1 MLDYKRYIVFYCNL
15 VLLFVIPSTSFAQ
28 ILSEQPSDSSSGSH
42 FLKKIPYKELAVP
55 VGLITYGI
63 VAKGNPV
70 LKGIDEDIRKSVS
83 RGNGRKIKL
92 DDFTRLAGTAGVFV
106 LDAAGIPAKHN
117 LKQRLFT
124 TAVSNIIMTSTV
136 KIMKSTI
143 PVWRPDSSAN
153 NSFPSGHAATAFV
166 GAELLWQ
173 EYRQESIWY
182 GIAGYAVAA
191 GTGYLRMH
199 NDKHWF
205 SDIAMGA
212 GVGILSTKIA
222 YWLLPLVDSRLQN
235 SKKSY
240 VVLPTYNGRQFCLS
254 ASLQF

>member
-1 MLDYKRYIVFYCNL
+1 M
-15 VLLFVIPSTSFAQ
+15 
-28 ILSEQPSDSSSGSH
+28 
-42 FLKKIPYKELAVP
+42 
-55 VGLITYGI
+55 
-63 VAKGNPV
+63 
-70 LKGIDEDIRKSVS
+70 
-83 RGNGRKIKL
+83 
-92 DDFTRLAGTAGVFV
+92 DDFTRFAGTAGVFV
-106 LDAAGIPAKHN
+106 LDAVGVPAKHN

-240 VVLPTYNGRQFCLS
+240 VVLPTYNGRQFCLN

>member
-1 MLDYKRYIVFYCNL
+1 M
-15 VLLFVIPSTSFAQ
+15 
-28 ILSEQPSDSSSGSH
+28 
-42 FLKKIPYKELAVP
+42 
-55 VGLITYGI
+55 ITYGI
-63 VAKGNPV
+63 VAKGNPF
-70 LKGIDEDIRKSVS
+70 LKGIDEDIRDGVS
-83 RGNGRKIKL
+83 RGNNQKIKL
-92 DDFTRLAGTAGVFV
+92 DDFTRFAGTAGVFV
-106 LDAAGIPAKHN
+106 LDAVGVPAKHN

-222 YWLLPLVDSRLQN
+222 YWLLPLVDSRLQS

-240 VVLPTYNGRQFCLS
+240 VVLPTYNGRQFCLN